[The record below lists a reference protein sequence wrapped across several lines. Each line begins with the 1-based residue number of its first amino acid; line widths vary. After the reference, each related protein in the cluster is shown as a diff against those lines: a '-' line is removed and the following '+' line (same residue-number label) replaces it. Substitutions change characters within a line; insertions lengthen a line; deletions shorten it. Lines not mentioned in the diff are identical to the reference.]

1 MNEHI
6 VVRLRYIGFQTHF
19 ISVKSGFQVI
29 DFNTG
34 SFSANIFG
42 FGNITVRKGCLQAFN
57 MTVRGFGNVDASGV
71 KTQKS
76 NLSVL
81 GSGDITVGHV
91 VQESVEKHSKNGVIK
106 ILSRG

>member
-1 MNEHI
+1 MKNDHLKVSI
-6 VVRLRYIGFQTHF
+6 NGFGN
-19 ISVKSGFQVI
+19 VDCKEL
-29 DFNTG
+29 TG

-42 FGNITVRKGCLQAFN
+42 FENITVRKGCLQAFN